1 MTEKVDVTDVPAV
14 VDLDGE
20 EEAKSPTPKKTKV
33 TILKNVK
40 LHNRVL
46 QIGDAAMVTKEDKAL
61 LEEVDAI

>member
-1 MTEKVDVTDVPAV
+1 MTEKVEVTNVPEV
-14 VDLDGE
+14 VDLAGE
-20 EEAKSPTPKKTKV
+20 GKSSTSKKTKV

-46 QIGDAAMVTKEDKAL
+46 QIGDTAMVNKEDKVL

>member
-1 MTEKVDVTDVPAV
+1 MTEKVEVTDVPEV
-14 VDLDGE
+14 VDLAGE
-20 EEAKSPTPKKTKV
+20 EEGKTPTPKKTKV

-46 QIGDAAMVTKEDKAL
+46 QLGDTAMVTKEDKAL